1 MLLKNPPV
9 LLLDEATSAL
19 DTVSER
25 TVQQALDTAAQGRTT
40 LTIAHRISTIVGADV
55 IHVVEA
61 GRIVESGTH
70 ADLLASGGAY
80 ARLVAHQQES
90 ALSSI

>member
-1 MLLKNPPV
+1 M

-19 DTVSER
+19 DTVSEQV
-25 TVQQALDTAAQGRTT
+25 VQAALDRASRGRTT
-40 LTIAHRISTIVGADV
+40 ITVAHRLSTVDDADV

-70 ADLLASGGAY
+70 AELLGGGGLY
-80 ARLVAHQQES
+80 ARLASQED
-90 ALSSI
+90 AAPEPR